1 MFTMPPKTLPNYGSS
16 NITFLRNTF
25 DKNFSEMDE
34 KLRAILEK
42 SNSILQQSQLLVNE
56 AQVKL
61 AEEDTKS
68 PKGQKLVPVLYG
80 KRKESDLLES
90 HRGNFSRHWEHA
102 AP

>member
-1 MFTMPPKTLPNYGSS
+1 
-16 NITFLRNTF
+16 
-25 DKNFSEMDE
+25 MDE
-34 KLRAILEK
+34 NLRAILEK
-42 SNSILQQSQLLVNE
+42 SNSILQQSHLLMNE

-61 AEEDTKS
+61 TEEDSKS
-68 PKGQKLVPVLYG
+68 PRGQKLVPVLYG